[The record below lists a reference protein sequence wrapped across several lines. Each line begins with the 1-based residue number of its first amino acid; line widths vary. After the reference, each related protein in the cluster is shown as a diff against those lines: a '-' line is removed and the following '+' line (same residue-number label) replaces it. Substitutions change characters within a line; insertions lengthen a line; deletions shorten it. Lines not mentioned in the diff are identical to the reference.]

1 MQELADRAGI
11 TKFTLGKVERGDLT
25 VGLGVAFEVA
35 ALVGVP
41 LFHEDRPQLSADLDR
56 ARDRIALLP
65 QRVRARREEAVKDGF
80 VVADRGLRPES
91 GRPAHN
97 RGGGCR
103 QAASHRGH
111 RRLQL
116 RPQLPGPR

>member
-1 MQELADRAGI
+1 MKVTRTYSPYTLEAARLLGASVSLARRERRWSMQELADRAGI

-41 LFHEDRPQLSADLDR
+41 LFHEDRARLSVDIDR

-65 QRVRARREEAVKDGF
+65 RRVRERRESVKDDF
-80 VVADRGLRPES
+80 
-91 GRPAHN
+91 
-97 RGGGCR
+97 
-103 QAASHRGH
+103 
-111 RRLQL
+111 
-116 RPQLPGPR
+116 

>member
-1 MQELADRAGI
+1 MKRTRTYSPYAVEAAQLLGARVSLARRQRRWSMQELADRAGI

-41 LFHEDRPQLSADLDR
+41 LFHEDRPRLSVDLDR

-65 QRVRARREEAVKDGF
+65 ERVRSRKEGVKDDF
-80 VVADRGLRPES
+80 
-91 GRPAHN
+91 
-97 RGGGCR
+97 
-103 QAASHRGH
+103 
-111 RRLQL
+111 
-116 RPQLPGPR
+116 

>member
-1 MQELADRAGI
+1 MKRTRTYSPYAVEAAQLLGAHVSLARRQRRWSMQELADRAGI

-41 LFHEDRPQLSADLDR
+41 LFHEDRSQLSADLDR

-65 QRVRARREEAVKDGF
+65 QRVRSREEGVKDDF
-80 VVADRGLRPES
+80 
-91 GRPAHN
+91 
-97 RGGGCR
+97 
-103 QAASHRGH
+103 
-111 RRLQL
+111 
-116 RPQLPGPR
+116 